1 MDLGSVGSS
10 MVRGGQDF
18 KLDIELDIREYF
30 RESKVFIWTQ
40 EEIVSISMIQEL
52 SRGVSVEV

>member
-30 RESKVFIWTQ
+30 RESKVFMTQ
-40 EEIVSISMIQEL
+40 EEFV
-52 SRGVSVEV
+52 